1 MKRRITSINTGS
13 SCRPTCYECFRPFT
27 HCICK
32 LVNRFSAHCNILIV
46 QHPNERRK
54 YYNTAKLLL
63 KALENSSLLR
73 GIEFSDDV
81 WEKRLKGQNG
91 YLLFPSANALDLS
104 DVTLGIDDTV
114 VVVDGTWSEAGKI
127 VSRNKWLHNLPKVSF
142 RVPIR
147 SNYRIRKQPKEH
159 YLSTLESV
167 AYLLKQNALG
177 SRYENVVSRYDEI
190 LTAFDRMVENQLKYW
205 PRSVN

>member
-1 MKRRITSINTGS
+1 MF
-13 SCRPTCYECFRPFT
+13 RPTCYECFRPFT

-32 LVNRFSAHCNILIV
+32 LVNRFCAHCNVLIV

-73 GIEFSDDV
+73 GIEFTDDV
-81 WEKRLKGQNG
+81 WAERLKGQQG
-91 YLLFPSANALDLS
+91 YLLFPADDALDLS
-104 DVTLGIDDTV
+104 EISLGIHDTV

-127 VSRNKWLHNLPKVSF
+127 ISRNKWLHNLPKVSF

-167 AYLLKQNALG
+167 AYLLKLNAIG
-177 SRYENVVSRYDEI
+177 SRQEGVVPRYDEI
-190 LTAFDRMVENQLKYW
+190 LAAFDQMVEKQLTYW
-205 PRSVN
+205 PRSVS